1 MKRLVFVLAAT
12 ILSFQVAQAAEV
24 SLWGISQTNAALIT
38 ESLIEKA
45 SSDSSIKVDT
55 SVYTITKVTREDSS
69 SRIECKRHWFG
80 GTPPQYEC
88 SITNK

>member
-1 MKRLVFVLAAT
+1 MYVLAAAMV
-12 ILSFQVAQAAEV
+12 SFNVAQAAEV

-69 SRIECKRHWFG
+69 SRIECKRLWFG
-80 GTPPQYEC
+80 GTPPQYDC